1 MRALLWARWKGF
13 RKHKM
18 LFLIMLFL
26 PIVFTYFFSMSN
38 SQEVTQIPIYMEDE
52 SQIANRLVEKINKQ
66 SDVDAIL
73 MDEKEMN
80 EAIVDGIVD
89 AGVVIDQS
97 TVERLNTPNKSVT
110 FTILRTTD
118 TAGVQL
124 IEQAVRSAASELSTE
139 MNVTNSIL
147 KAIPNDIPINL
158 TDVSPLVQQSFSE
171 KPPISVTAEAYQSDS
186 EVKYDASF
194 QSLVGFTLFF
204 TMYTII
210 FTLGELIED
219 RQNRVLDRMLISPV
233 SIPNIYVAN
242 FIYSFILGYIQI
254 IILFLFGKYVLGIEW
269 GSALGSILIILAL
282 YVMTTM
288 AVGMLLVGMSN
299 TMQQLSALTP
309 IVAVS
314 FAMLGGAYWP
324 IEIVESQL
332 LVNLAHIT
340 PIFHAMNALKAF
352 VLYDQTLQD
361 VLSSILWL
369 SSMSMGLFIIGILLF
384 RVRMYR

>member
-1 MRALLWARWKGF
+1 
-13 RKHKM
+13 M